1 MRMQIS
7 SLGKASQK
15 YKTAGLGVK
24 GFDFPAKRKLQ
35 YARNGQCQPLAA
47 AGRLSPSA
55 LICIQAAGG
64 LAFTS
69 G

>member
-1 MRMQIS
+1 MQIS

-24 GFDFPAKRKLQ
+24 GFDFREKARAG
-35 YARNGQCQPLAA
+35 YAHKGKCKPLVAE
-47 AGRLSPSA
+47 GRLSPSA
-55 LICIQAAGG
+55 LVCIQAAGG
-64 LAFTS
+64 IAFTS

>member
-24 GFDFPAKRKLQ
+24 GFDFRVMAQFEIQTEPLPISAGKR
-35 YARNGQCQPLAA
+35 RPE
-47 AGRLSPSA
+47 
-55 LICIQAAGG
+55 
-64 LAFTS
+64 
-69 G
+69 